1 MKVLLI
7 EIGVAGA
14 ARVARARRFGR
25 RVFTVE
31 RRLLTPADDRYP
43 VYSAGDELTHE
54 LLPGG
59 NIVGSTHY
67 WEPLSWGARRF
78 YRS

>member
-7 EIGVAGA
+7 KAVTAGA

-31 RRLLTPADDRYP
+31 RRLVTPPDDWHP
-43 VYSAGDELTHE
+43 LYSAGRELTHE

-59 NIVGSTHY
+59 SVIGSTHF